1 MVFPVSSQILDST
14 VFTLFRHNNI
24 STAKNYISRPV
35 KLTVLRHI
43 KISSR
48 LHKGDDVRNEWA
60 HFNFKEWDAVKFQS
74 SFKEMQQL
82 FQFLGPPPAG
92 ETKILSE
99 LNDWENKGSLIL
111 SLNQFLKVTTLLNIK
126 PPFSV
131 AFFKGRKLLIAIC
144 NLFTHGALRSVL
156 CAFQIELEFGIVG
169 FLWGKLEYPE
179 RNLSKQEL
187 TVECCG

>member
-24 STAKNYISRPV
+24 STAKNYFSRPV

-60 HFNFKEWDAVKFQS
+60 HCNFTEWDAVKFQS

-82 FQFLGPPPAG
+82 VQSLGPPPAG
-92 ETKILSE
+92 ETKLLSE

-111 SLNQFLKVTTLLNIK
+111 SLNT
-126 PPFSV
+126 FS
-131 AFFKGRKLLIAIC
+131 K
-144 NLFTHGALRSVL
+144 SQL
-156 CAFQIELEFGIVG
+156 C
-169 FLWGKLEYPE
+169 
-179 RNLSKQEL
+179 
-187 TVECCG
+187 